1 MEDLRGKA
9 CLVTGA
15 STGIGAA
22 VARALGAHGASVAVH
37 YHRSADEAEGVVKDI
52 GAGGGRAI
60 LLQGDVGDPAVAG
73 RLVADTEGAFG
84 RLDVLI
90 NNAGGPIRRCEFVE
104 TTDALYDEVMNLN
117 FRSVFAACRAAIPRF
132 RAQGFGTI
140 INTTSVAARHGG
152 GPGALVYAAA
162 KAAVSNLTRGLA
174 RELAPHRIRV
184 NAISPGVVL
193 TPIHERL
200 SSPAVMEAFIRQVP
214 LGRAATPDECVGAF
228 LFLAS
233 ERLSS
238 YITGQVLEVNGGQF
252 MP

>member
-22 VARALGAHGASVAVH
+22 VARALGGQGASVAVH
-37 YHRSADEAEGVVKDI
+37 YHRSADEARRVADDVR
-52 GAGGGRAI
+52 AGGGQAVV
-60 LLQGDVGDPAVAG
+60 LQGDVGDPGIAG
-73 RLVADTEGAFG
+73 RLVADTVAAFG

-90 NNAGGPIRRCEFVE
+90 NNAGGPLRRVDFVE
-104 TTDALYDEVMNLN
+104 TPDELYDELMDLN
-117 FRSVFAACRAAIPRF
+117 FRSVFATCRAAVPRF
-132 RAQGFGTI
+132 RGQGSGTI

-162 KAAVSNLTRGLA
+162 KAAVSSLTRGLA
-174 RELAPHRIRV
+174 KELAPHRIRV

-200 SSPAVMEAFIRQVP
+200 SSPAVMDAFIRQVP
-214 LGRAATPDECVGAF
+214 LGRAAAADECVGAF

-238 YITGQVLEVNGGQF
+238 YVTGQVLEVNGGQF

>member
-22 VARALGAHGASVAVH
+22 VARALGGQGASVAVH
-37 YHRSADEAEGVVKDI
+37 YHRSADEARRVADDVR
-52 GAGGGRAI
+52 AGGGQAVV
-60 LLQGDVGDPAVAG
+60 LQGDVGDPGIAG
-73 RLVADTEGAFG
+73 RLVADTVAAFG

-90 NNAGGPIRRCEFVE
+90 NNAGGPLRRVDFVE
-104 TTDALYDEVMNLN
+104 TPDELYDELMDLN
-117 FRSVFAACRAAIPRF
+117 FRSVFATCRAAVPRF
-132 RAQGFGTI
+132 RGQGSGTI

-162 KAAVSNLTRGLA
+162 KAAFSSLTRGLA
-174 RELAPHRIRV
+174 KELAPHRIRV

-214 LGRAATPDECVGAF
+214 LGRAAAADECVGAF

-238 YITGQVLEVNGGQF
+238 YVTGQVLEVNGGQF

>member
-1 MEDLRGKA
+1 MDDLREKV

-22 VARALGAHGASVAVH
+22 VARALGRHGASVAVH
-37 YHRSADEAEGVVKDI
+37 YHRSGDQAERVVKDI
-52 GAGGGRAI
+52 HAAGGRAV

-73 RLVADTEGAFG
+73 RLVADTVGAFG

-90 NNAGGPIRRCEFVE
+90 NNAGGPQRRCEFVD
-104 TTDALYDEVMNLN
+104 TSDAFYDELMDLN
-117 FRSVFAACRAAIPRF
+117 FRSVFATCRAAVPRF
-132 RAQGFGTI
+132 RGQGSGTI

-162 KAAVSNLTRGLA
+162 KAAVSSLTRGLA
-174 RELAPHRIRV
+174 KELAPHRIRV

-200 SSPAVMEAFIRQVP
+200 STPAIMEAFLRQVP
-214 LGRAATPDECVGAF
+214 MGRAATAEECVGAF

-238 YITGQVLEVNGGQF
+238 YVTGQVLEVNGGQL

>member
-22 VARALGAHGASVAVH
+22 VARALGGQGASVAVH
-37 YHRSADEAEGVVKDI
+37 YHRSADEARRVADDVR
-52 GAGGGRAI
+52 AGGGQAVV
-60 LLQGDVGDPAVAG
+60 LQGDVGDPGIAG
-73 RLVADTEGAFG
+73 RLVADTVAAFG

-90 NNAGGPIRRCEFVE
+90 NNAGGPLRRVDFVE
-104 TTDALYDEVMNLN
+104 TPDELYDELMDLN
-117 FRSVFAACRAAIPRF
+117 FRSVFATCRAAVPRF
-132 RAQGFGTI
+132 RGQGSGTI

-174 RELAPHRIRV
+174 KELAPHRIRV

-200 SSPAVMEAFIRQVP
+200 SSPAVMDAFIRQVP
-214 LGRAATPDECVGAF
+214 LGRAAAADECVGAF

-238 YITGQVLEVNGGQF
+238 YVTGQVLEVNGGQF

>member
-22 VARALGAHGASVAVH
+22 VARALGGQGASVAVH
-37 YHRSADEAEGVVKDI
+37 YHRSADEARRVADDVR
-52 GAGGGRAI
+52 AGGGQAVV
-60 LLQGDVGDPAVAG
+60 LQGDVGDPGIAG
-73 RLVADTEGAFG
+73 RLVADTVAAFG

-90 NNAGGPIRRCEFVE
+90 NNAGGPLRRVDFVE
-104 TTDALYDEVMNLN
+104 TSDELYDELMDLN
-117 FRSVFAACRAAIPRF
+117 FRSVFATCRAAVPRF
-132 RAQGFGTI
+132 RGQGSGTI

-174 RELAPHRIRV
+174 KELAPHRIRV

-214 LGRAATPDECVGAF
+214 LGRAAAADECVGAF

-238 YITGQVLEVNGGQF
+238 YVTGQVLEVNGGQF

>member
-22 VARALGAHGASVAVH
+22 VARALGGQGASVAVH
-37 YHRSADEAEGVVKDI
+37 YHRSADEARRVADDVR
-52 GAGGGRAI
+52 AGGGQAVV
-60 LLQGDVGDPAVAG
+60 LQGDVGDPGIAG
-73 RLVADTEGAFG
+73 RLVADTVAAFG

-90 NNAGGPIRRCEFVE
+90 NNAGGPLRRVDFVE
-104 TTDALYDEVMNLN
+104 TPDELYDELMDLN
-117 FRSVFAACRAAIPRF
+117 FRSVFATCRAAVPRF
-132 RAQGFGTI
+132 RGQGSGTI

-162 KAAVSNLTRGLA
+162 KAAVSSLTRGLA
-174 RELAPHRIRV
+174 KELAPHRIRV

-214 LGRAATPDECVGAF
+214 LGRAAAADECVGAF

-238 YITGQVLEVNGGQF
+238 YVTGQVLEVNGGQF

>member
-1 MEDLRGKA
+1 MDDLHEKV

-15 STGIGAA
+15 
-22 VARALGAHGASVAVH
+22 
-37 YHRSADEAEGVVKDI
+37 VVPWFR
-52 GAGGGRAI
+52 G
-60 LLQGDVGDPAVAG
+60 QG
-73 RLVADTEGAFG
+73 
-84 RLDVLI
+84 
-90 NNAGGPIRRCEFVE
+90 
-104 TTDALYDEVMNLN
+104 
-117 FRSVFAACRAAIPRF
+117 S
-132 RAQGFGTI
+132 GTI

-162 KAAVSNLTRGLA
+162 KAAVNNLTRGLA
-174 RELAPHRIRV
+174 KELAPHRIRV

-200 SSPAVMEAFIRQVP
+200 STPAIMEAFIRSVP
-214 LGRAATPDECVGAF
+214 LGRAAAAEECVGAF

-238 YITGQVLEVNGGQF
+238 YVTGQVLEVNGGQF

>member
-22 VARALGAHGASVAVH
+22 VARALGGQGASVAVH
-37 YHRSADEAEGVVKDI
+37 YHRSADEARRVADDVR
-52 GAGGGRAI
+52 AGGGQAVV
-60 LLQGDVGDPAVAG
+60 LQGDVGDPGIAG
-73 RLVADTEGAFG
+73 RLVADTVAAFG

-90 NNAGGPIRRCEFVE
+90 NNAGGPLRRVDFVE
-104 TTDALYDEVMNLN
+104 TPDELYDELMDLN
-117 FRSVFAACRAAIPRF
+117 FRSVFATCRAAVPRF
-132 RAQGFGTI
+132 RGQGSGTI

-174 RELAPHRIRV
+174 KELAPHRIRV

-214 LGRAATPDECVGAF
+214 LGRAAAADECVGAF

-238 YITGQVLEVNGGQF
+238 YVTGQVLEVNGGQF

>member
-1 MEDLRGKA
+1 
-9 CLVTGA
+9 
-15 STGIGAA
+15 
-22 VARALGAHGASVAVH
+22 
-37 YHRSADEAEGVVKDI
+37 
-52 GAGGGRAI
+52 
-60 LLQGDVGDPAVAG
+60 
-73 RLVADTEGAFG
+73 
-84 RLDVLI
+84 
-90 NNAGGPIRRCEFVE
+90 
-104 TTDALYDEVMNLN
+104 
-117 FRSVFAACRAAIPRF
+117 
-132 RAQGFGTI
+132 
-140 INTTSVAARHGG
+140 VAARHGG

-162 KAAVSNLTRGLA
+162 KAAVSSLTRGLA

-200 SSPAVMEAFIRQVP
+200 SPPAVMEGFIRQVP

-228 LFLAS
+228 LFLAP

>member
-1 MEDLRGKA
+1 MDDLREKV

-22 VARALGAHGASVAVH
+22 VARALGGHGASVAVH
-37 YHRSADEAEGVVKDI
+37 YHRSADQAERVVKDI
-52 GAGGGRAI
+52 HAGGGRAVP
-60 LLQGDVGDPAVAG
+60 LQGDVGDPAVAG
-73 RLVADTEGAFG
+73 RLVADTVAAFG

-90 NNAGGPIRRCEFVE
+90 NNAGGPQRRCEFVD
-104 TTDALYDEVMNLN
+104 TSDAFYDELMNLN
-117 FRSVFAACRAAIPRF
+117 FRSVFATCRAAVPGF
-132 RAQGFGTI
+132 RRQGSGTI

-200 SSPAVMEAFIRQVP
+200 SPPAIMEAFVRQVP
-214 LGRAATPDECVGAF
+214 MGRAAAAEECVGAF

>member
-22 VARALGAHGASVAVH
+22 VARALGGQGASVAVH
-37 YHRSADEAEGVVKDI
+37 YHRSADEARRVADDVR
-52 GAGGGRAI
+52 AGGGQAVV
-60 LLQGDVGDPAVAG
+60 LQGDVGDPGIAG
-73 RLVADTEGAFG
+73 RLVADTVAAFG

-90 NNAGGPIRRCEFVE
+90 NNAGGPLRRVDFVE
-104 TTDALYDEVMNLN
+104 TSDELYDELMDLN
-117 FRSVFAACRAAIPRF
+117 FRSVFATCRAAVPRF
-132 RAQGFGTI
+132 RGQGSGTI

-162 KAAVSNLTRGLA
+162 KAAVSSLTRGLA
-174 RELAPHRIRV
+174 KELAPHRIRV

-214 LGRAATPDECVGAF
+214 LGRAAAADECVGAF

-238 YITGQVLEVNGGQF
+238 YVTGQVLEVNGGQF

>member
-22 VARALGAHGASVAVH
+22 VARALGGQGASVAVH
-37 YHRSADEAEGVVKDI
+37 YHRSADEARRVADDVR
-52 GAGGGRAI
+52 AGGGQAVV
-60 LLQGDVGDPAVAG
+60 LQGDVGDPGIAG
-73 RLVADTEGAFG
+73 RLVADTVAAFG

-90 NNAGGPIRRCEFVE
+90 NNAGGPLRRVDFVE
-104 TTDALYDEVMNLN
+104 TSDELYDELMDLN
-117 FRSVFAACRAAIPRF
+117 FRSVFATCRAAVPRF
-132 RAQGFGTI
+132 RGQGSGTI

-174 RELAPHRIRV
+174 KELAPHRIRV

-200 SSPAVMEAFIRQVP
+200 SSPAVMDAFIRQVP
-214 LGRAATPDECVGAF
+214 LGRAAAADECVGAF

-238 YITGQVLEVNGGQF
+238 YVTGQVLEVNGGQF

>member
-22 VARALGAHGASVAVH
+22 VARALGGQGASVAVH
-37 YHRSADEAEGVVKDI
+37 YHRSADEARRVADDVR
-52 GAGGGRAI
+52 AGGGQAVV
-60 LLQGDVGDPAVAG
+60 LQGDVGDPGIAG
-73 RLVADTEGAFG
+73 RLVADTVAAFG

-90 NNAGGPIRRCEFVE
+90 NNAGGPLRRVDFVE
-104 TTDALYDEVMNLN
+104 TSDELYDELMDLN
-117 FRSVFAACRAAIPRF
+117 FRSVFATCRAAVPRF
-132 RAQGFGTI
+132 RGQGSGTI

-162 KAAVSNLTRGLA
+162 KAAVSSLTRGLA
-174 RELAPHRIRV
+174 KELAPHRIRV

-200 SSPAVMEAFIRQVP
+200 SSPAVMDAFIRQVP
-214 LGRAATPDECVGAF
+214 LGRAAAADECVGAF

-238 YITGQVLEVNGGQF
+238 YVTGQVLEVNGGQF

>member
-1 MEDLRGKA
+1 MPDDTQPPDPDADL
-9 CLVTGA
+9 
-15 STGIGAA
+15 
-22 VARALGAHGASVAVH
+22 VARARNG
-37 YHRSADEAEGVVKDI
+37 DT
-52 GAGGGRAI
+52 RAFDALI
-60 LLQGDVGDPAVAG
+60 LKYGEKLYGLVYNMTSHKEDTHDLLQD
-73 RLVADTEGAFG
+73 
-84 RLDVLI
+84 I
-90 NNAGGPIRRCEFVE
+90 
-104 TTDALYDEVMNLN
+104 
-117 FRSVFAACRAAIPRF
+117 FAKAYHSLPRF
-132 RAQGFGTI
+132 RGQGSGTI

-162 KAAVSNLTRGLA
+162 KAAVSSLTRGLA
-174 RELAPHRIRV
+174 KELAPHRIRV

-214 LGRAATPDECVGAF
+214 LGRAAAADECVGAF

-238 YITGQVLEVNGGQF
+238 YVTGQVLEVNGGQF

>member
-1 MEDLRGKA
+1 MDDLREKV

-22 VARALGAHGASVAVH
+22 VARALGGHGASVAVH
-37 YHRSADEAEGVVKDI
+37 YHRSADQAERVVKDI
-52 GAGGGRAI
+52 HAGGGRAV

-73 RLVADTEGAFG
+73 RLVADTVRAFG

-90 NNAGGPIRRCEFVE
+90 NNAGGPRRRCEFVD
-104 TTDALYDEVMNLN
+104 TSDAFYDELMNLN
-117 FRSVFAACRAAIPRF
+117 FRSVFATCRAAVPRF
-132 RAQGFGTI
+132 RGQGSGTI

-162 KAAVSNLTRGLA
+162 KAAVSSLTRGLA
-174 RELAPHRIRV
+174 KELAPHRIRV

-200 SSPAVMEAFIRQVP
+200 STPAIMEAFLRQVP
-214 LGRAATPDECVGAF
+214 MGRAATAEECVGAF

-238 YITGQVLEVNGGQF
+238 YVTGQVLEVNGGQL